1 MSGSKS
7 PSSGGNEMVAR
18 FRFDKLFTLLPV
30 LGILLLSAGIA
41 AGQETTPLL
50 RLQRSKAY
58 LNLETN
64 VVHAQGMHGI
74 TYGKGGDV
82 SSYPNSL
89 SCLTVYGDGKFVLEK
104 RDEQTVGKPKVK
116 VAEGTLGADD
126 LQHLKTILD
135 DESLK
140 KIVTPQAP
148 DLPNNATVREIE
160 SVDAQID
167 HAGTSQRLTTIKER
181 LKMGASEFG
190 GATNGMDTYLDNA
203 APFQKSLNPLMKWFD
218 GLEKKSKS
226 DFKDAKPQYC
236 APMNIG

>member
-1 MSGSKS
+1 
-7 PSSGGNEMVAR
+7 MVAR
-18 FRFDKLFTLLPV
+18 FRFGKILTLLPL
-30 LGILLLSAGIA
+30 LGILSVADIA
-41 AGQETTPLL
+41 AAQETTPLL

-64 VVHAQGMHGI
+64 VVHAQGMNGI

-89 SCLTVYGDGKFVLEK
+89 SCLTVHSNGKYVFEK

-116 VAEGTLGADD
+116 TAEGTLGADD

-135 DESLK
+135 DENLK
-140 KIVTPQAP
+140 RLITPKPP
-148 DLPNNATVREIE
+148 DIPNNATIREIE
-160 SVDAQID
+160 SLDAQID
-167 HAGTSQRLTTIKER
+167 HAGKQQRLTTIKER

-203 APFQKSLNPLMKWFD
+203 APFQKTLNPLMKWFD
-218 GLEKKSKS
+218 GIEKRSKS
-226 DFKDAKPQYC
+226 DFKDSKPQYC

>member
-1 MSGSKS
+1 
-7 PSSGGNEMVAR
+7 MVAR
-18 FRFDKLFTLLPV
+18 FRSNNLFTLVPV
-30 LGILLLSAGIA
+30 LVILLLLASIAG
-41 AGQETTPLL
+41 GQESSTPLL

-64 VVHAQGMHGI
+64 VVHARGMNGI
-74 TYGKGGDV
+74 TYGKSGDV

-89 SCLTVYGDGKFVLEK
+89 SCLTVQGDGKYVFEK

-126 LQHLKTILD
+126 LQHLKTILN
-135 DESLK
+135 DEALK
-140 KIVTPQAP
+140 KIVTPPAP
-148 DLPNNATVREIE
+148 AMPDNATVREIE

-167 HAGTSQRLTTIKER
+167 HAGTLQRLTTIKER

-190 GATNGMDTYLDNA
+190 GATNGMDTFLDNA
-203 APFQKSLNPLMKWFD
+203 APFQKTLNPLMKWFD

-226 DFKDAKPQYC
+226 DFKDSKPQYC